1 MRQTAGFSKFR
12 PQVYLAKKSTGGKKS
27 PHTRPLRD
35 EERVDASLVYL
46 GSASSRHPSTMA
58 RRAPAMVLLAW
69 LAASSAFTPS
79 GRAPQAASPS
89 RHRAQRAPTRQHLFF
104 GSPFQWL
111 IGGDEPTP
119 KMVRRKARPNR
130 RHADGPVGE
139 VRMVEDEEG
148 EVEVP
153 EELRPTTLSNNVLR
167 FPREED

>member
-1 MRQTAGFSKFR
+1 MVRLASAVLLAGAAGLTAGFS
-12 PQVYLAKKSTGGKKS
+12 PAAGQSTRGVA
-27 PHTRPLRD
+27 TR
-35 EERVDASLVYL
+35 DA
-46 GSASSRHPSTMA
+46 T
-58 RRAPAMVLLAW
+58 RR
-69 LAASSAFTPS
+69 
-79 GRAPQAASPS
+79 
-89 RHRAQRAPTRQHLFF
+89 HLFF

-139 VRMVEDEEG
+139 VRPVVEEP
-148 EVEVP
+148 EVVVP

>member
-1 MRQTAGFSKFR
+1 MVR
-12 PQVYLAKKSTGGKKS
+12 LA
-27 PHTRPLRD
+27 
-35 EERVDASLVYL
+35 A
-46 GSASSRHPSTMA
+46 A
-58 RRAPAMVLLAW
+58 VLLAG
-69 LAASSAFTPS
+69 AAGLSAAFSP
-79 GRAPQAASPS
+79 AAGQSA
-89 RHRAQRAPTRQHLFF
+89 RVATTRHLFF

-139 VRMVEDEEG
+139 VRPVVEEP

>member
-1 MRQTAGFSKFR
+1 
-12 PQVYLAKKSTGGKKS
+12 
-27 PHTRPLRD
+27 
-35 EERVDASLVYL
+35 
-46 GSASSRHPSTMA
+46 MA
-58 RRAPAMVLLAW
+58 RRATPMVLLTF
-69 LAASSAFTPS
+69 LAASHAFSPS
-79 GRAPQAASPS
+79 GRAPQAFG
-89 RHRAQRAPTRQHLFF
+89 RTQRAPTRQHLFF

-153 EELRPTTLSNNVLR
+153 ELRPTTLSNNVLR

>member
-1 MRQTAGFSKFR
+1 
-12 PQVYLAKKSTGGKKS
+12 
-27 PHTRPLRD
+27 
-35 EERVDASLVYL
+35 
-46 GSASSRHPSTMA
+46 MA
-58 RRAPAMVLLAW
+58 RRAPAMVLLACV
-69 LAASSAFTPS
+69 AATSAFTPS
-79 GRAPQAASPS
+79 GRAAQAVS
-89 RHRAQRAPTRQHLFF
+89 RPRTQRAPTRQHLFF

-130 RHADGPVGE
+130 RHADRPVGE

>member
-1 MRQTAGFSKFR
+1 MVR
-12 PQVYLAKKSTGGKKS
+12 LA
-27 PHTRPLRD
+27 
-35 EERVDASLVYL
+35 
-46 GSASSRHPSTMA
+46 SA
-58 RRAPAMVLLAW
+58 VLLAG
-69 LAASSAFTPS
+69 AAGLTGAFSP
-79 GRAPQAASPS
+79 AAGQS
-89 RHRAQRAPTRQHLFF
+89 TRVATTTRHLFF

-130 RHADGPVGE
+130 RHADRPVGE

>member
-1 MRQTAGFSKFR
+1 
-12 PQVYLAKKSTGGKKS
+12 
-27 PHTRPLRD
+27 
-35 EERVDASLVYL
+35 
-46 GSASSRHPSTMA
+46 
-58 RRAPAMVLLAW
+58 MVLLAW
-69 LAASSAFTPS
+69 LAASSAFSPS
-79 GRAPQAASPS
+79 GRAPQAFSPN
-89 RHRAQRAPTRQHLFF
+89 HQHAPRALTRQHLFF

-130 RHADGPVGE
+130 RHADRPVGE

-153 EELRPTTLSNNVLR
+153 DELRPATLSNNVLR

>member
-1 MRQTAGFSKFR
+1 MVR
-12 PQVYLAKKSTGGKKS
+12 PPWSCS
-27 PHTRPLRD
+27 PAPPALRRAHRSWSERPRGDAQHPLR
-35 EERVDASLVYL
+35 
-46 GSASSRHPSTMA
+46 
-58 RRAPAMVLLAW
+58 
-69 LAASSAFTPS
+69 
-79 GRAPQAASPS
+79 Q
-89 RHRAQRAPTRQHLFF
+89 
-104 GSPFQWL
+104 PFQWL

-119 KMVRRKARPNR
+119 KMVRWKARPNR

>member
-1 MRQTAGFSKFR
+1 MVRLASAVLLAGAAGLSAGFSPAAGQSAR
-12 PQVYLAKKSTGGKKS
+12 VAT
-27 PHTRPLRD
+27 TRR
-35 EERVDASLVYL
+35 
-46 GSASSRHPSTMA
+46 
-58 RRAPAMVLLAW
+58 
-69 LAASSAFTPS
+69 
-79 GRAPQAASPS
+79 
-89 RHRAQRAPTRQHLFF
+89 HLFF

-139 VRMVEDEEG
+139 VRPVLEAEEPEP

-153 EELRPTTLSNNVLR
+153 ELRPTTLSNNVLR

>member
-1 MRQTAGFSKFR
+1 
-12 PQVYLAKKSTGGKKS
+12 
-27 PHTRPLRD
+27 
-35 EERVDASLVYL
+35 
-46 GSASSRHPSTMA
+46 
-58 RRAPAMVLLAW
+58 MVLLAC
-69 LAASSAFTPS
+69 LAASSAFSPS
-79 GRAPQAASPS
+79 GRAPQAVS
-89 RHRAQRAPTRQHLFF
+89 RTQRAPTRQHLFF

-153 EELRPTTLSNNVLR
+153 DELRPATLSNNVLR

>member
-1 MRQTAGFSKFR
+1 MVRLASAVLLAGAAGLTAGFSPAAGQSAR
-12 PQVYLAKKSTGGKKS
+12 VAT
-27 PHTRPLRD
+27 TRR
-35 EERVDASLVYL
+35 
-46 GSASSRHPSTMA
+46 
-58 RRAPAMVLLAW
+58 
-69 LAASSAFTPS
+69 
-79 GRAPQAASPS
+79 
-89 RHRAQRAPTRQHLFF
+89 HLFF

-139 VRMVEDEEG
+139 VRPVLEAEEPEP

-167 FPREED
+167 FPRDED

>member
-1 MRQTAGFSKFR
+1 MVR
-12 PQVYLAKKSTGGKKS
+12 LA
-27 PHTRPLRD
+27 
-35 EERVDASLVYL
+35 
-46 GSASSRHPSTMA
+46 SA
-58 RRAPAMVLLAW
+58 VLLAG
-69 LAASSAFTPS
+69 AAGLSAAFSPAAGQS
-79 GRAPQAASPS
+79 ARAAT
-89 RHRAQRAPTRQHLFF
+89 TRRHLFF

-130 RHADGPVGE
+130 RHADRPVGE

-153 EELRPTTLSNNVLR
+153 DELRPTTLSNNVLR

>member
-1 MRQTAGFSKFR
+1 MVR
-12 PQVYLAKKSTGGKKS
+12 L
-27 PHTRPLRD
+27 TRPG
-35 EERVDASLVYL
+35 A
-46 GSASSRHPSTMA
+46 
-58 RRAPAMVLLAW
+58 LLAFFTFFT
-69 LAASSAFTPS
+69 AASAFSPS
-79 GRAPQAASPS
+79 GRAPQASGPNHQHAS
-89 RHRAQRAPTRQHLFF
+89 RALTRQHLFF

-130 RHADGPVGE
+130 RHADRPVGE

-167 FPREED
+167 FPRDED

>member
-1 MRQTAGFSKFR
+1 MVR
-12 PQVYLAKKSTGGKKS
+12 LAF
-27 PHTRPLRD
+27 
-35 EERVDASLVYL
+35 A
-46 GSASSRHPSTMA
+46 
-58 RRAPAMVLLAW
+58 VLLAG
-69 LAASSAFTPS
+69 AAGLSAAFSP
-79 GRAPQAASPS
+79 AAGQS
-89 RHRAQRAPTRQHLFF
+89 TRGVATRDATRRHLFF

-130 RHADGPVGE
+130 RHADRPVGE

-153 EELRPTTLSNNVLR
+153 DELRPATLSNNVLR

>member
-1 MRQTAGFSKFR
+1 MVR
-12 PQVYLAKKSTGGKKS
+12 LAPPG
-27 PHTRPLRD
+27 
-35 EERVDASLVYL
+35 A
-46 GSASSRHPSTMA
+46 
-58 RRAPAMVLLAW
+58 LLAFFT
-69 LAASSAFTPS
+69 ATTCAFTPS
-79 GRAPQAASPS
+79 GRTPRAFSPS
-89 RHRAQRAPTRQHLFF
+89 RYHAPRAPTRQHLFF

-153 EELRPTTLSNNVLR
+153 VELRPTTLSNNVLR

>member
-1 MRQTAGFSKFR
+1 MVRLASAVLLAGAASLAAGFSPAAGQSAR
-12 PQVYLAKKSTGGKKS
+12 VAT
-27 PHTRPLRD
+27 TRR
-35 EERVDASLVYL
+35 
-46 GSASSRHPSTMA
+46 
-58 RRAPAMVLLAW
+58 
-69 LAASSAFTPS
+69 
-79 GRAPQAASPS
+79 
-89 RHRAQRAPTRQHLFF
+89 HLFF

-139 VRMVEDEEG
+139 VRPVVEEP

-153 EELRPTTLSNNVLR
+153 DELRPTTLSNNVLR